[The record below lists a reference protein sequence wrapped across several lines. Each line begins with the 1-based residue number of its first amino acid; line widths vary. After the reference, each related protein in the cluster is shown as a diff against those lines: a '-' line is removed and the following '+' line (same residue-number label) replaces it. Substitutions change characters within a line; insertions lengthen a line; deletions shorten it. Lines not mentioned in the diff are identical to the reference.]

1 MAAMRVVL
9 LAVLGASVS
18 PAACTMV
25 NLTAAQIMVGAPFT
39 PLMLTAAEMLA
50 DQVFQRTGLR
60 WAIVNAN
67 QTRSKAQDTRS
78 DSVLLGSRSHGVIH
92 LSAHSPLEVDR
103 ASPKAEGYTVIVNVS
118 DAGPVVT
125 VTGTDGRGVLC
136 VFPRAIPSLSF
147 EVYHSLIAL
156 IALSS
161 DFTSNVAANSRV
173 RH

>member
-1 MAAMRVVL
+1 MATGLTLLAIDYWGSEGTTMAAMTQAMRVVL
-9 LAVLGASVS
+9 LAVLAASVS

-60 WAIVNAN
+60 WAIVNA
-67 QTRSKAQDTRS
+67 T
-78 DSVLLGSRSHGVIH
+78 SRSHGVIH

-136 VFPRAIPSLSF
+136 VFPRAIPSLQ
-147 EVYHSLIAL
+147 HAL
-156 IALSS
+156 TASS
-161 DFTSNVAANSRV
+161 RCQVI
-173 RH
+173 

>member
-60 WAIVNAN
+60 WAIVNA
-67 QTRSKAQDTRS
+67 T
-78 DSVLLGSRSHGVIH
+78 SRSHGVIH